1 MSVTSTLFHLLGA
14 LRRAIGRVIV
24 VFLLFVIISAAIVE
38 AIAHF
43 ALNQHGV
50 PVHVTAAI
58 IGVVVGYA
66 AALTVLVGEAIH
78 LLVEAIQTVE
88 KDVQSEVSGGVK
100 ILDQVIKTIEGKR

>member
-14 LRRAIGRVIV
+14 LRRAIGRVV
-24 VFLLFVIISAAIVE
+24 LVFFLFLIISAAIVE
-38 AIAHF
+38 ALAYFTLHHNNPPEHIA
-43 ALNQHGV
+43 
-50 PVHVTAAI
+50 AAI

>member
-14 LRRAIGRVIV
+14 LRRAVGRVLV
-24 VFLLFVIISAAIVE
+24 VFILFAVISAAIVE
-38 AIAHF
+38 ALAHF
-43 ALNQHGV
+43 ALGHNGPPEHI
-50 PVHVTAAI
+50 AAVI
-58 IGVVVGYA
+58 VGLVVGYA